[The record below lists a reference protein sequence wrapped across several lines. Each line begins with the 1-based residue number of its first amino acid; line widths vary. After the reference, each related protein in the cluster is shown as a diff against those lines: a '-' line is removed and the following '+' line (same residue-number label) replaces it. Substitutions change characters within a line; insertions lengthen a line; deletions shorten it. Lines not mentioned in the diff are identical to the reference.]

1 MDLNEKADAFHEL
14 LEGFKPEEFVAER
27 VLSFFSA
34 AVTVADRNLL
44 VETLNLGKQYQVAP
58 SWYYEIILQSY
69 LFLGFPRM
77 LIAAEFFDRE
87 FPDFTR
93 PGHIGPITFEETNRW
108 CDEGLALCR
117 RIYARNY
124 ELLKKR
130 VERLA
135 PDIFRWMII
144 EGYGKVLSRPQLD
157 IKIREL
163 SIVVMLMIENRE
175 KQLYSH
181 LRGALNVGVTLP
193 LLRTVIE
200 EIGYAAGDG
209 YLSAQKMLKQL
220 GGLR

>member
-14 LEGFKPEEFVAER
+14 LEDFEPEEFVAER

-34 AVTVADRNLL
+34 AVTVADGNLL
-44 VETLNLGKQYQVAP
+44 IETLNLGKQYQVAP

-77 LIAAEFFDRE
+77 LLAAEFFDRE
-87 FPDFTR
+87 YPDFNR
-93 PGHIGPITFEETNRW
+93 PGHIEPITFEETNRW
-108 CDEGLALCR
+108 YNEGLTLCR

-124 ELLKKR
+124 EPLKER
-130 VERLA
+130 VEQLA

-181 LRGALNVGVTLP
+181 LRGALNIGVTVP
-193 LLRTVIE
+193 LLKTVIE
-200 EIGYAAGDG
+200 EIGSAAGDG
-209 YLSAQKMLKQL
+209 YHSAQKMLKQL